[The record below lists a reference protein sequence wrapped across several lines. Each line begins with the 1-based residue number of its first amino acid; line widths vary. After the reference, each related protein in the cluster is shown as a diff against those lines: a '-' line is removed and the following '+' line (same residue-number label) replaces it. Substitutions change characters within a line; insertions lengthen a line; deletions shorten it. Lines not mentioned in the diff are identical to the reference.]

1 MELTNLSKSS
11 SGNHDSSDGCEMC
24 WCYRFLSLA
33 MQGKRLFVCPCV
45 LGSEDILVRRKVRSG
60 SRSGLTTQGGEA
72 SVCPL
77 LQRPAF
83 VKSVLGF
90 AKLACFYFLFLAP
103 SQRKRNVSEDEA
115 SNASIHRGNTTS
127 LVRCVALPI
136 ALEYYSTTT
145 AKQLNF
151 Q

>member
-1 MELTNLSKSS
+1 MIPQMVVRCV
-11 SGNHDSSDGCEMC
+11 GVIAF
-24 WCYRFLSLA
+24 FLSPCSHA
-33 MQGKRLFVCPCV
+33 MMQGKRLFVCPCV

-103 SQRKRNVSEDEA
+103 SQRNATYRRTKQG
-115 SNASIHRGNTTS
+115 NASIHRGNTTS

-145 AKQLNF
+145 AKQLNV

>member
-103 SQRKRNVSEDEA
+103 SQR
-115 SNASIHRGNTTS
+115 NATYRRTKQAMHRSIEETPPRS
-127 LVRCVALPI
+127 SVALRCQ
-136 ALEYYSTTT
+136 LHWSTT
-145 AKQLNF
+145 ALLQPNN
-151 Q
+151 